1 MWFIVLTF
9 AAEIAKLV
17 SFKFEVGK
25 KKEGGGERERPG
37 RLA

>member
-25 KKEGGGERERPG
+25 KKKGERERERPG
-37 RLA
+37 GLA